1 MLSECLGMENLLRC
15 FRPCLSFFAGASLFG
30 LTGVLF
36 RDEITSERWLRGQR
50 ATNLVLTA
58 GPQPSD
64 SRMADPE
71 RPGDIG

>member
-1 MLSECLGMENLLRC
+1 MLQTMLVV
-15 FRPCLSFFAGASLFG
+15 FAGASLFG

-50 ATNLVLTA
+50 VLVLTA